1 MARAREL
8 FRAVDPKK
16 TMPSRNNPLTL
27 WLIAIAL
34 LFPLFF
40 QLSGGIYYNPEV
52 ITDSGG
58 LINKLP
64 LPISI
69 IASLIGILALARNYK
84 QALPAAMFIGSF
96 SALMLVS
103 LLFAGVDQPMQQRK
117 VLIALQFLLPT
128 MGLVLGQLVTD
139 KGSIV
144 PRAFM
149 WVLLLLVPVQ
159 ILAGWWQKTLTL
171 THNLYLFSIYQ
182 HFQFVPVIFVAA
194 FCFVMV
200 HLWDEYRVALRF
212 LTAVMGIYA
221 IASASF
227 LAIGLY
233 SAFVIVF
240 FVRKM
245 WQLKTGRLIGF
256 ILFGAGIVAAGLVI
270 GLYYGIAKKNTSII
284 DDNGQYLGKFQT
296 LADGKMP
303 VNLEQRLGDWKLFR
317 DGISESN
324 HTMLLGHTEPLPREV
339 KTSAHNWYLDFVY
352 SFGLVPL
359 VPLLALMVFTACLLY
374 RSRKTLPG
382 QTWWL
387 AALVA
392 FMVLVDSNFKVT
404 LRQPYPGI
412 FAFFIWGLLLTRLR
426 SHSAPQRGG

>member
-1 MARAREL
+1 MRIAH
-8 FRAVDPKK
+8 AVDIKK
-16 TMPSRNNPLTL
+16 AMPSKNNHLTL

-40 QLSGGIYYNPEV
+40 QLSSGIYYSAAA

-58 LINKLP
+58 LVSKLP

-69 IASLIGILALARNYK
+69 IACLLGTLALARNYR
-84 QALPAAMFIGSF
+84 QALPSAVFIGSF
-96 SALMLVS
+96 SALLLVS
-103 LLFAGVDQPMQQRK
+103 LLFAGADQPVQQRK
-117 VLIALQFLLPT
+117 LLIALQFLLPT
-128 MGLVLGQLVTD
+128 MGLVLGQLVSD
-139 KGSIV
+139 KKDIV
-144 PRAFM
+144 PKAFM

-159 ILAGWWQKTLTL
+159 LLAGWWQKTLTL

-200 HLWDEYRVALRF
+200 HLWDEHRAALRF
-212 LTAVMGIYA
+212 LTVVMGIYA
-221 IASASF
+221 MASASF

-240 FVRKM
+240 FVRRM
-245 WQLKTGRLIGF
+245 WQMKTGRLIGF
-256 ILFGAGIVAAGLVI
+256 ILFGLGVAAAVLVI
-270 GLYYGIAKKNTSII
+270 GLYYGIAKTSTSIV

-303 VNLEQRLGDWKLFR
+303 VNLEQRLGDWKLFL
-317 DGISESN
+317 DGIGES
-324 HTMLLGHTEPLPREV
+324 HRTMLLGHVEPMPREV

-359 VPLLALMVFTACLLY
+359 VPLLALMVLTAFLLF
-374 RSRKTLPG
+374 RARKTLSGP
-382 QTWWL
+382 TWWL

-392 FMVLVDSNFKVT
+392 FMVLVDSSFKVT

-412 FAFFIWGLLLTRLR
+412 FAFFLWGLLLTRLSPAGR
-426 SHSAPQRGG
+426 TSHAG

>member
-1 MARAREL
+1 
-8 FRAVDPKK
+8 
-16 TMPSRNNPLTL
+16 MPSRNNHLIL

-40 QLSGGIYYNPEV
+40 QLSGGIYYNPEAV
-52 ITDSGG
+52 TDSGG
-58 LINKLP
+58 LISKLP

-69 IASLIGILALARNYK
+69 IACLIGILALARNYR
-84 QALPAAMFIGSF
+84 QALPAALFIGSF
-96 SALMLVS
+96 FALMLVS
-103 LLFAGVDQPMQQRK
+103 LLFPGADQPIQQRK
-117 VLIALQFLLPT
+117 VVIALQFLLPT
-128 MGLVLGQLVTD
+128 MGLVLGQLVID
-139 KGSIV
+139 KEKII

-149 WVLLLLVPVQ
+149 WVLLLLVPAQ

-200 HLWDEYRVALRF
+200 HLWDEYRAALRF
-212 LTAVMGIYA
+212 LTLVMGIYA

-233 SAFVIVF
+233 SAFVIAF

-256 ILFGAGIVAAGLVI
+256 ILFGTGIVAAGLVI
-270 GLYYGIAKKNTSII
+270 GLYYGIAKTNTSII

-303 VNLEQRLGDWKLFR
+303 VNLEQRLGDWKLFY
-317 DGISESN
+317 DGISESH
-324 HTMLLGHTEPLPREV
+324 HTMLLGHAEPLPREV

-387 AALVA
+387 AVLVA

-412 FAFFIWGLLLTRLR
+412 FAYFIWGLLLTRLR
-426 SHSAPQRGG
+426 LPEPPQRGG

>member
-1 MARAREL
+1 
-8 FRAVDPKK
+8 
-16 TMPSRNNPLTL
+16 MPSRNNHLTL
-27 WLIAIAL
+27 WFIAIAL

-40 QLSGGIYYNPEV
+40 QLSGGIYYNV
-52 ITDSGG
+52 DAITDSGG
-58 LINKLP
+58 VVSKLP

-69 IASLIGILALARNYK
+69 IACLLGMLALARNYR
-84 QALPAAMFIGSF
+84 QALPAAVFIGSF

-103 LLFAGVDQPMQQRK
+103 LLFAGADQPMQQRK

-128 MGLVLGQLVTD
+128 MGLVLGQLVFD
-139 KGSIV
+139 EENIV
-144 PRAFM
+144 PKAFM

-159 ILAGWWQKTLTL
+159 LLAGWWQKTLTL
-171 THNLYLFSIYQ
+171 THDLYLFSIYQ

-200 HLWDEYRVALRF
+200 HLWDEYRAALRF
-212 LTAVMGIYA
+212 LTVVMGIYA

-233 SAFVIVF
+233 GAFVITF
-240 FVRKM
+240 FVRRM

-256 ILFGAGIVAAGLVI
+256 ILFGTGIVAAGLII
-270 GLYYGIAKKNTSII
+270 GVYYGIAKKNTSII

-324 HTMLLGHTEPLPREV
+324 RTMLLGHVEPLPREV
-339 KTSAHNWYLDFVY
+339 KTSAHNWYLDFIY
-352 SFGLVPL
+352 TFGLVPL
-359 VPLLALMVFTACLLY
+359 VPLLALMVFTALLLY

-387 AALVA
+387 GALVA

-412 FAFFIWGLLLTRLR
+412 FAFFIWGMLLTRLR
-426 SHSAPQRGG
+426 FNALQSVAADAGTAA